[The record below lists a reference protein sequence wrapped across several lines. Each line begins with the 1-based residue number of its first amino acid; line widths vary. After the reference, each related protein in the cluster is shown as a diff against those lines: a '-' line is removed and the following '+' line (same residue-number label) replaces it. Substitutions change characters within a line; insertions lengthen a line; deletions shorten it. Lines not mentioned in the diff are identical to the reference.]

1 MCSLKEYVFTSVR
14 ESILSWDGDLLS
26 DIYVLSFYVETED
39 DDLRKPRLVFGYNT
53 ETNYKENLT
62 NASNRDEARW
72 NYAFWLQNEEI
83 IIGDNYEDEN
93 FEALILRDQWVKDS
107 KWYYGDELEE
117 DNFDKAMDLGQQIV
131 ADFYQIVKETV
142 KRLHNEGMIKS
153 VFDKDIPLI
162 IHELEYDDAIAEI
175 NKEIN
180 PKICIDEFVEW
191 IDTM

>member
-117 DNFDKAMDLGQQIV
+117 DNFDKAMDLGKQIV

-162 IHELEYDDAIAEI
+162 IHELEYDDAIAEM